1 MLRSILI
8 EMQPEI
14 ECEVKHS
21 GMQAVLRSAVL
32 CCTLL
37 FCAVLC
43 CAVLCY
49 TLLCCA
55 VPCYAMCG
63 RLKEWL

>member
-43 CAVLCY
+43 CAAP
-49 TLLCCA
+49 CCA
-55 VPCYAMCG
+55 VLFPAMLCVADSKNG
-63 RLKEWL
+63 YI